1 MEIRRRTLKK
11 NPHLKNIM
19 DDFQIES
26 TPNPNALKFILKK
39 NVIDQG
45 KATFHLGDDC
55 NGNIL
60 ARDLLAI
67 KDIVQVH
74 FFENVISITRS
85 DAPNFSDRWKDLS
98 GEIESVLMTRLPT
111 HNPHFNEQKIQY
123 EKKRKKNLSPDIQK
137 IENILDQTVRSG
149 LQADGG
155 DIEVIDYKDNK
166 LYIRYEGA
174 CGSCPS
180 AVTGTLYAIESILQ
194 QDFPHI
200 QVIPI

>member
-1 MEIRRRTLKK
+1 
-11 NPHLKNIM
+11 M

-45 KATFHLGDDC
+45 KATFHLDDDC
-55 NGNIL
+55 KGNTL

-67 KDIVQVH
+67 KEVIQVH

-85 DAPNFSDRWKDLS
+85 DDASLFDKWKDLS
-98 GEIESVLMTRLPT
+98 KQIESVLITRLPT
-111 HNPHFNEQKIQY
+111 HNPCFNEQKVEY
-123 EKKRKKNLSPDIQK
+123 ENKRKEALSPELQK
-137 IENILDQTVRSG
+137 IESILDQTVRDG

-155 DIEVIDYKDNK
+155 DIEIVDYKDDK
-166 LYIRYEGA
+166 LYVRYEGA

-194 QDFPHI
+194 QDFPDI
-200 QVIPI
+200 QVIPTS

>member
-1 MEIRRRTLKK
+1 
-11 NPHLKNIM
+11 M

-55 NGNIL
+55 SGNIL

-67 KDIVQVH
+67 EDVVQVH

-85 DAPNFSDRWKDLS
+85 DGASLFNQWEDLS
-98 GEIESVLMTRLPT
+98 QQIESVLITRLPT
-111 HNPHFNEQKIQY
+111 HNPCFNEQKTQC
-123 EKKRKKNLSPDIQK
+123 EKKRKENLSPDLQK
-137 IENILDQTVRSG
+137 IEGILDQTVRSG
-149 LQADGG
+149 LRADGG
-155 DIEVIDYKDNK
+155 DIEIIDYKDDK
-166 LYIRYEGA
+166 LYVRYEGA

-200 QVIPI
+200 QVIST